1 MHDDEIILLLTF
13 NLIDVMKDSCDRGLA
28 ENALHDLGFEQTKN
42 KPHHEKSRIGNFDC
56 ISE

>member
-1 MHDDEIILLLTF
+1 
-13 NLIDVMKDSCDRGLA
+13 MKDSCDRGLA

-56 ISE
+56 ISEWRFKINTAVSQSE